1 MGTANRVVKNTG
13 YLYIKMAVTVFISL
27 WTTRLILNSLGAS
40 DFGIFNIVGGAIGML
55 GFLNG
60 SLASAT
66 QRFMS
71 FHQGAGDYQK
81 ASQIF
86 NISIALHLFMSLVVA
101 VALIIAG
108 WFFFNGILNIPSN
121 REFAAVIVYISLIV
135 STVFTVMTVPYDATL
150 NAHENMKY
158 YAFVGILE
166 SFLKLAVAY
175 VVIFSIQDKLVVYG
189 ILMAGIPLITLT
201 IMRLY
206 CRKQYVECKVNI
218 RKNWDSSVARE
229 MVKFAGWSFL
239 GSMSSLVGNY
249 GGGIV
254 VNHFFGA
261 IANAAMGIATQLNG
275 QLLAF
280 SNNMLKAVNPVIIKK
295 EGAHKGNE
303 MLFVSYLG
311 CKYSFLLF
319 LPFVV
324 PVVIEAPC
332 VLKLWLRDVPEW
344 AILFTRMQLIRTLLE
359 QLFTSMSTSL
369 SAHGEIR
376 QINTISVFNNLAP
389 IPVLIIMFLK
399 GCSLTW
405 FYIVIIFFMVFLT
418 SLSVLYY
425 CHKLCNMKY
434 AEYANN
440 VLRPSII
447 VMAVSLM
454 VSLMTNSIMEEGLI
468 RLIVTIILSFVA
480 YCTAYYFTATKFE
493 LDYLKEIKKTILSKM

>member
-27 WTTRLILNSLGAS
+27 WTTRLILNTLGAS

-86 NISIALHLFMSLVVA
+86 NISIALHLFMSLIVA
-101 VALIIAG
+101 IALIIAG

-254 VNHFFGA
+254 VNHFFST
-261 IANAAMGIATQLNG
+261 IANAAIGIANQLNG
-275 QLLAF
+275 QLLTF
-280 SNNMLKAVNPVIIKK
+280 STNMLKAVSPVIIKK
-295 EGAHKGNE
+295 EGANKNEE
-303 MLFVSYLG
+303 MLFVSFMG

-319 LPFVV
+319 LPFVI
-324 PVVIEAPC
+324 PVVIEAPYI
-332 VLKLWLRDVPEW
+332 LKLWLKNVPEW
-344 AILFTRMQLIRTLLE
+344 AVLFTRLQLVRTLLE
-359 QLFTSMSTSL
+359 QLYTSMGTSL

-376 QINTISVFNNLAP
+376 QINTVNCFNNLAP
-389 IPVLIIMFLK
+389 IPVVSILFILNFSIV
-399 GCSLTW
+399 W
-405 FYIVIIFFMVFLT
+405 YYIVVMFFMVGLT
-418 SLSVLYY
+418 SMSILYY
-425 CHKLCNMKY
+425 CHKLCNMSLVDYLKT
-434 AEYANN
+434 
-440 VLRPSII
+440 VLSPCFII
-447 VMAVSLM
+447 MMISTFVSLFFN
-454 VSLMTNSIMEEGLI
+454 LLIEEGLF
-468 RLIVTIILSFVA
+468 RLLLIVSFSTFAFII
-480 YCTAYYFTATKFE
+480 TYFFTSTKIEREF
-493 LDYLKEIKKTILSKM
+493 LNSIKLYFISKV